1 MYERIVQLQQ
11 KRNITTYRLCKDT
24 GIPQST
30 VASWKSGKSKP
41 SAAHLKRIS
50 ETYAVSLLWLM
61 GDDIELEPVELPSEV
76 IKLPVLGRVP
86 AGVPISAIT
95 DIEDEPV
102 WYAPPRPG
110 SAEYFAL
117 RIKGDSMEPTI
128 HDKSIVIVRRQEC
141 CDNGDICIVAI
152 NGEDA
157 TCKKVHYDSTGVS
170 LISIN
175 PEYAPM
181 HYSCKEINDLPVR
194 IVGLVV
200 QVVVNLR

>member
-11 KRNITTYRLCKDT
+11 RLNITTYRLCKDT

-30 VASWKSGKSKP
+30 VASWKSGKAKP
-41 SAAHLKRIS
+41 SAAHLKKVADC
-50 ETYAVSLLWLM
+50 YDVSIKWLM
-61 GDDIELEPVELPSEV
+61 GDDTELEPVEMPSDV
-76 IKLPVLGRVP
+76 IRLPVLGRVP

-95 DIEDEPV
+95 DIEDDPI

-117 RIKGDSMEPTI
+117 RIKGDSMEPKI
-128 HDKSIVIVRRQEC
+128 HDSSIVVVRRQDT
-141 CDNGDICIVAI
+141 CDNGDICIVSI

-157 TCKKVHYDSTGVS
+157 TCKKVHFDSTGVS

-181 HYSCKEINDLPVR
+181 HYTLKEIEDLPVR

-200 QVVVNLR
+200 EAVTRL

>member
-1 MYERIVQLQQ
+1 MYDRIEQLLQNL
-11 KRNITTYRLCKDT
+11 RITAYQLSKDT
-24 GIPQST
+24 GIPQATISN
-30 VASWKSGKSKP
+30 WKRGKAKP
-41 SAAHLKRIS
+41 GAAHLKKIS
-50 ETYAVSLLWLM
+50 DCYGVSLRWLM
-61 GDDIELEPVELPSEV
+61 GDDIELEPVALPTEV

-86 AGVPISAIT
+86 AGVPISAVT

-102 WYAPPRPG
+102 WFAPPRPG

-128 HDKSIVIVRRQEC
+128 HDKSIVIVRRQDT

-181 HYSCKEINDLPVR
+181 HYSCKEIEDLPVR
-194 IVGLVV
+194 IVCLVV
-200 QVVVNLR
+200 EVVVKLR